1 MFDFSVF
8 KNHKARIASSEY
20 RASNFVPYKEHLDS
34 STVLLKDNSMLRVI
48 KLVGYPF
55 ETADDEDVDVYKVLR
70 NQLFKSI
77 SSGHFALNFHL
88 VRRREGSQARAFF
101 SHTIPNHFAD
111 YVRKRWRQKHGN
123 KSSFVNELYI
133 TIVRRSNKKVE
144 LLNELYRKITRKDT
158 KEGYVADLKIAH
170 EELSEVTNKLLIS
183 LRNNTPSLLGV
194 KEAGGVTYSE
204 VLTFLSR
211 IANCGIIRSDLV
223 LPYGKL
229 DEAVCGYRMYFGRKS
244 IEIVTP
250 SGTEYAGIVSL
261 KEYGQ
266 NTSAGMLDSFL
277 QVPYELIITQTFQ
290 FVHRQVAISKM
301 QVQQSRMLQTQD
313 KALSQVAE
321 ISRALD
327 DATSG
332 RIAFGLHHLTI
343 LCREKTEKGLENA
356 LSLVESELA
365 NTGVYAVREKINLE
379 PAFWAQLPGNFD
391 YIVRKATIST
401 LNLAS
406 FASQHNYPS
415 GKREGNHWGDAVTV
429 FDTTSGTPF
438 YFNFHS
444 KDVGHTLIIG
454 PTGAGKTV
462 LLNFLCAQSMKFR
475 PRMFFFDK
483 DRGAEIFIRALGGL
497 YTVIEPR
504 KKSFFNPLQLD
515 DTHENRTFLA
525 EWLKTLASVHGE
537 KLTATDI
544 ATLNDAVAGNFK
556 LDKKDRTLSNV
567 SAFFGL
573 EGENSLAT
581 RLLMWYGNGSHAA
594 LFDNLEDH
602 LDFSKASVFGFEM
615 GHLLRDNAT
624 LAPVLLYLFHRISI
638 SLDGT
643 PSMIVLDEAWAL
655 IDNPVFA
662 PTIKDW
668 LKVLRKLNTFVVFAT
683 QSVEDASKSAIS
695 DTLVQQTATQIFLP
709 NLKAT
714 DVYRSV
720 FMLSEREYAL
730 IKHTDPATRF
740 FLIKQVMSAVIAR
753 INLAGMEDIISV
765 LSGRAETVVLLREIM
780 EKYGEDPVKWLPVF
794 YERVK
799 ELSE

>member
-1 MFDFSVF
+1 MFKFSSF
-8 KNHKARIASSEY
+8 KNYKSKVASSEFHS
-20 RASNFVPYKEHLDS
+20 RNFVPYKEHLDS
-34 STVLLKDNSMLRVI
+34 NTVLLKDNSMLRVI

-55 ETADDEDVDVYKVLR
+55 ETADDEDVDINKSIR
-70 NQLFKSI
+70 NQLFKSV
-77 SSGHFALNFHL
+77 SVGHFALSFHL
-88 VRRREGSQARAFF
+88 IRRRESNYAHSFF
-101 SHTIPNHFAD
+101 SARMPNHFGD
-111 YVRKRWRQKHGN
+111 YVRKRWRQKYSN
-123 KSSFVNELYI
+123 KSMFVNELYI
-133 TIVRRSNKKVE
+133 SIVRRNDKKIE
-144 LLNELYRKITRKDT
+144 FLNDLYRKITRKDS
-158 KEGYVADLKIAH
+158 KEGKIADLKVAH
-170 EELSEVTNKLLIS
+170 EELEEMTNKLLIS
-183 LRNNTPSLLGV
+183 LRNNSPSLLGLKKV
-194 KEAGGVTYSE
+194 KGVMCSE
-204 VLTFLSR
+204 VFTFLSK
-211 IANCGIIRSDLV
+211 IANCGIVESDLI
-223 LPYGKL
+223 LPTGRI
-229 DEAVCGYRMYFGRKS
+229 DESLVAHRMYFGRKS

-250 SGTEYAGIVSL
+250 SGSRYAGIVSL

-266 NTSAGMLDSFL
+266 NTSAGMLDAFL
-277 QVPYELIITQTFQ
+277 QIPYEVIITQTFQ
-290 FVHRQVAISKM
+290 FVNRQVAINKM

-313 KALSQVAE
+313 KAVSQVVE

-327 DATSG
+327 DAMSG

-343 LCREKTEKGLENA
+343 LCCEKTEKGLENV
-356 LSLVESELA
+356 LSLVESELT

-401 LNLAS
+401 LNLAG
-406 FASQHNYPS
+406 FASQHNYPI
-415 GKREGNHWGDAVTV
+415 GKKKGNHWGDAVTI

-454 PTGAGKTV
+454 PTGSGKTV

-483 DRGAEIFIRALGGL
+483 DRGAEIFIRALGGI

-504 KKSFFNPLQLD
+504 TRAYFNPLQLD
-515 DTHENRTFLA
+515 DTPENRTFLV
-525 EWLKTLASVHGE
+525 EWLKTLASSHEE
-537 KLTATDI
+537 KFTATDAAI
-544 ATLNDAVAGNFK
+544 LNDAIVGNFK
-556 LDKKDRTLSNV
+556 LDKTDRTLGNL

-573 EGENSLAT
+573 EGDNTLAT
-581 RLLMWYGNGSHAA
+581 RLLMWYGSGSHAS
-594 LFDNLEDH
+594 LFDNTEDR

-615 GHLLRDNAT
+615 GQLLKDPVA

-638 SLDGT
+638 SLDGA
-643 PSMIVLDEAWAL
+643 PSMIILDEAWAL
-655 IDNPVFA
+655 IDNSVFA

-730 IKHTDPATRF
+730 IKNTDPATRF
-740 FLIKQVMSAVIAR
+740 FLIKQGMSAVIAR

-765 LSGRAETVVLLREIM
+765 LSGRAETVVLLHEIIK
-780 EKYGEDPVKWLPVF
+780 EYGEDPLKWLPIF
-794 YERVK
+794 YEQAK
-799 ELSE
+799 ELS